1 MARRSDERDA
11 ARAEYI
17 ARMEK
22 DGEVNLRQLA
32 DDLHLKYDT
41 VRRWKA
47 KDGWDP
53 PAPRKPG
60 GQPGNKNAVGNPG
73 GGAPVGNENA
83 MKDGAYA
90 TIFFDKLTP
99 EEKQIVE
106 NAPRNSTEL
115 TSHEIGVLLLREKY
129 ILDKIKEYQAL
140 PPDQMITS
148 SVMDMRVPGGRGK
161 RKRDGANQ
169 QIGMYQK
176 ETPAQRILQLQEAL
190 NKIHGR
196 ILSAAAQMQKT
207 KWTSCT
213 WKPNSSGLNC
223 CASGQPARSE
233 NRGTVTKMLYT
244 SKAVGEWLGI
254 TDRQVR
260 NLRDQGVLSEVRPG
274 VFDMKVCVRQYLNFK
289 IGNKDDQ
296 ARLVAARAEREETR
310 GKIEKMR
317 MEEAQGDLHRT
328 EDVERALKTIFANF
342 KNRLETIPTKYA
354 STMAQLTDPAEAHDI
369 LQKAVQEALVELSD
383 PEIALAAPAGEEPED
398 EQEE

>member
-47 KDGWDP
+47 KDGWGP

-60 GQPGNKNAVGNPG
+60 GQPGNKNAAGNPG
-73 GGAPVGNENA
+73 GGAPVGGVAGVVLGLITVIIGGVFN
-83 MKDGAYA
+83 
-90 TIFFDKLTP
+90 IFFDKLTP

-176 ETPAQRILQLQEAL
+176 ETPAQRILQMQEAL

-196 ILSAAAQMQKT
+196 ILSAAAQMQKNEMD
-207 KWTSCT
+207 K
-213 WKPNSSGLNC
+213 LH
-223 CASGQPARSE
+223 
-233 NRGTVTKMLYT
+233 L
-244 SKAVGEWLGI
+244 
-254 TDRQVR
+254 
-260 NLRDQGVLSEVRPG
+260 
-274 VFDMKVCVRQYLNFK
+274 
-289 IGNKDDQ
+289 
-296 ARLVAARAEREETR
+296 ET
-310 GKIEKMR
+310 E
-317 MEEAQGDLHRT
+317 QQ
-328 EDVERALKTIFANF
+328 
-342 KNRLETIPTKYA
+342 RLELLRIRATGEIGEPGDGDK
-354 STMAQLTDPAEAHDI
+354 D
-369 LQKAVQEALVELSD
+369 AVHE
-383 PEIALAAPAGEEPED
+383 
-398 EQEE
+398 

>member
-47 KDGWDP
+47 KDGWGP

-129 ILDKIKEYQAL
+129 MLDKIKEYQAL

-196 ILSAAAQMQKT
+196 ILSAAAQMQKNEMD
-207 KWTSCT
+207 K
-213 WKPNSSGLNC
+213 LH
-223 CASGQPARSE
+223 
-233 NRGTVTKMLYT
+233 L
-244 SKAVGEWLGI
+244 
-254 TDRQVR
+254 
-260 NLRDQGVLSEVRPG
+260 
-274 VFDMKVCVRQYLNFK
+274 
-289 IGNKDDQ
+289 
-296 ARLVAARAEREETR
+296 ET
-310 GKIEKMR
+310 E
-317 MEEAQGDLHRT
+317 QQ
-328 EDVERALKTIFANF
+328 
-342 KNRLETIPTKYA
+342 RLELLRIRATGEIGEPGDGDK
-354 STMAQLTDPAEAHDI
+354 D
-369 LQKAVQEALVELSD
+369 AVHE
-383 PEIALAAPAGEEPED
+383 
-398 EQEE
+398 